1 MKFQAKVPP
10 GLIYIVQGGF
20 YGFSTAMVFTFIA
33 VYYVET
39 AGFNP
44 LQLVLIGT
52 VLEIAVFVFEIP
64 TGIVADLYS
73 RRLSVIIGI
82 CLIGITF
89 VVEALVPIFVYI
101 LAMQIIRGIGHT
113 FVSGALEAW
122 LADEVGEE
130 NLAGILVRGSQVSQ
144 VAGMAGILV
153 GMGLANVQVNLPV
166 FAGGVILMVLAVGLA
181 LLMPESGFCPA
192 PKEDRSSWQQMQQI
206 LQAGIKIVQQRPVL
220 LILVSV
226 SLFYGLSSEGVDR
239 LWEVHMLK
247 NFVFPDLGSLKPI
260 TWFGLINLGAI
271 GINVLALGIA
281 RRGINMTD
289 PWLAARALIWIDAFV
304 VIAILVLGLTGQ
316 FALAVSAT
324 WTQRMLRT
332 IGGPISSTWI
342 NQGLDPRVR
351 ATVLSMKGQV
361 DALGQMIGGPLVGWI
376 GTVWS
381 TRAALA
387 TSALLLAPVLL
398 MYWLSMQYNGRQLK
412 E

>member
-1 MKFQAKVPP
+1 M
-10 GLIYIVQGGF
+10 QGGL

-52 VLEIAVFVFEIP
+52 LLEVAVFVFEIP

-73 RRLSVIIGI
+73 RRWSVIIGI
-82 CLIGITF
+82 FLIGITF
-89 VVEALVPIFVYI
+89 VVEGLVPLFVYI
-101 LAMQIIRGIGHT
+101 LAMQMIRGIGHT
-113 FVSGALEAW
+113 FISGALEAW

-130 NLAGILVRGSQVSQ
+130 NLPGILVRGTQVSQ
-144 VAGMAGILV
+144 LTGLAGILV
-153 GMGLANVQVNLPV
+153 GMGLANVQINLPV
-166 FAGGVILMVLAVGLA
+166 VAGGGILMLLAVGLA
-181 LLMPESGFCPA
+181 IFMPESGFRPT
-192 PKEDRSSWQQMQQI
+192 PKEDRSSWQQMGYL
-206 LQAGIKIVQQRPVL
+206 LQEGFRTVQHRPVL

-239 LWEVHMLK
+239 LWEAHMLTH
-247 NFVFPDLGSLKPI
+247 FVFPDLGRLKPV

-271 GINVLALGIA
+271 GINVVALGIA

-289 PWLAARALIWIDAFV
+289 PRLAARALVSINALV
-304 VIAILVLGLTGQ
+304 VIAILVLALTGQ
-316 FALAVSAT
+316 FALAISAT

-361 DALGQMIGGPLVGWI
+361 DAVGQIIGGPLVGWI

-387 TSALLLAPVLL
+387 ASALLLAPVLL
-398 MYWLSMQYNGRQLK
+398 MYWLSMRYNGRQL
-412 E
+412 EA

>member
-1 MKFQAKVPP
+1 
-10 GLIYIVQGGF
+10 
-20 YGFSTAMVFTFIA
+20 MVFTFIA

-52 VLEIAVFVFEIP
+52 LLEVAVFVFEIP

-73 RRLSVIIGI
+73 RRWSVIIGI
-82 CLIGITF
+82 FLIGITF
-89 VVEALVPIFVYI
+89 VVEGLVPLFVYI
-101 LAMQIIRGIGHT
+101 LAMQMIRGIGHT
-113 FVSGALEAW
+113 FISGALEAW

-130 NLAGILVRGSQVSQ
+130 NLPGILVRGTQVSQ
-144 VAGMAGILV
+144 LTGLAGILV
-153 GMGLANVQVNLPV
+153 GMGLANVQINLPV
-166 FAGGVILMVLAVGLA
+166 VAGGGILMLLAVGLA
-181 LLMPESGFCPA
+181 IFMPESGFRPT
-192 PKEDRSSWQQMQQI
+192 PKEDRSSWQQMGYL
-206 LQAGIKIVQQRPVL
+206 LQAGFRTVQHRPVL

-239 LWEVHMLK
+239 LWEAHMLTH
-247 NFVFPDLGSLKPI
+247 FVFPDLGSLKPV

-271 GINVLALGIA
+271 GINVVALGIA
-281 RRGINMTD
+281 RHGINMTD
-289 PWLAARALIWIDAFV
+289 PRLAARALVSINALV
-304 VIAILVLGLTGQ
+304 VIAILVLALTGQ
-316 FALAVSAT
+316 FALAISAT

-361 DALGQMIGGPLVGWI
+361 DAVGQIIGGPLVGWI

-387 TSALLLAPVLL
+387 ASALLLAPVLL
-398 MYWLSMQYNGRQLK
+398 MYWLSMRYNGRNGRNGRQL
-412 E
+412 EA